1 VRAEAVSFLKPAIK
15 SFLIVLGCVALIG
28 NAIGA
33 LAAAP
38 QEQRLP
44 PELLEQHQGPVDV
57 TGEKSVYDSQHD
69 SFTVIGN
76 AVMTQGGTVLNA
88 DQITVMRK
96 EHRATAI
103 GHVHLID
110 PEVEVWATQ
119 ADVNLVT
126 ETLELQN
133 AKILAKHNTYHLEGQ
148 RIRKIEGQKYTVL
161 KGFFTTCGCEPG
173 TPDWSLSADK
183 MDVNM
188 GQNGYAKNA
197 TFSVLG
203 YPIIPLP
210 YAEFPADT
218 SRHSGLLTGR
228 EGQSGLRGFQY
239 LQPYYFAINKSSD
252 ATAAFDVETSQRIGG
267 LGEYRLTNG
276 IDDYFWV
283 NAAYYNE
290 SIRSDTN
297 RSHDIVD
304 TQIADPTIPVNRFGI
319 IGMMRQHLTP
329 DLTLFGDANTVSDDL
344 YLREM
349 DVWTLSRGYGSNF
362 GSLRDAQSHLGLLDE
377 FDDGFARLQ
386 GTWHQDLIQAQPF
399 ALQQLP
405 DLWVDGRRELL
416 GNLAYLDYDVDAV
429 NYWRQR
435 GLSGTRLSMN
445 PRVTVPWR
453 LGDYVNGFVTGGL
466 WGNVYDASGP
476 EVNVVPVGGVAP
488 VGLNGLFQK
497 LNYNNFLE
505 TGPLAEGGFKAR
517 WIPFVQT
524 GVSTELERVY
534 DVDWK
539 YIDKLKNTIE
549 PFVNYS
555 YVPEISQ
562 SGVPLFDERDRINAR
577 SLIVYGFT
585 SRLFAKMSSPS
596 TPSEIAENA
605 DAESGAVRAADS
617 GQAQGPGA
625 SDDGAG
631 VYDTTGSSETHSATG
646 DKTRELVSMTLMQ
659 AYDTEYAVQPN
670 QVALSD
676 VEGRFTLFPTSV
688 VSFGSQFAH
697 DPRSNPG
704 ISLASVQMNLQP
716 PQNQDD
722 QPSLY
727 MGKAMTGSFLQVSYN
742 YVRSANTVEFVSTSR
757 NAAQFFALRAYYD
770 VLDRI
775 GIYFAPN
782 YDIAASRMLSTQ
794 YGVRLKSPCDCW
806 ALDVGITNSYNPN
819 EVQVQVQATLGGLG
833 SVGQSPFGRN
843 PFAVMGLAGHPTGVL
858 PNY

>member
-1 VRAEAVSFLKPAIK
+1 VAGATRAV
-15 SFLIVLGCVALIG
+15 
-28 NAIGA
+28 
-33 LAAAP
+33 AAAP
-38 QEQRLP
+38 KEQKLP
-44 PELLEQHQGPVDV
+44 PEVVQQHQGPVDI
-57 TGEKSVYDSQHD
+57 TGDRSIYDSQHD

-76 AVMTQGGTVLNA
+76 AVMTQGGTVLKA
-88 DQITVMRK
+88 DQITVMRR

-110 PEVEVWATQ
+110 PEVEVWASQ
-119 ADVNLVT
+119 ADINLEK
-126 ETLELQN
+126 ETLELEN
-133 AKILAKHNTYHLEGQ
+133 AKILAKSNTYHLEGK
-148 RIRKIEGQKYTVL
+148 RIRKIAGQKYTVL

-183 MDVNM
+183 MDVNL
-188 GQNGYAKNA
+188 GQSGYARNA

-203 YPIIPLP
+203 YPLIPLP

-290 SIRSDTN
+290 SIRSDSN

-304 TQIADPTIPVNRFGI
+304 TQIADPNIPINRFGI

-329 DLTLFGDANTVSDDL
+329 DLTLYGDADTVSDDL

-349 DVWTLSRGYGSNF
+349 DVWTLSRGYGNNF

-386 GTWHQDLIQAQPF
+386 GTWHQDLIQSQPF
-399 ALQQLP
+399 ALQQMP
-405 DLWVDGRRELL
+405 DLWVDGRRNLP

-429 NYWRQR
+429 NYWRQK

-466 WGNVYDASGP
+466 WDNVYDAAGH
-476 EVNVVPVGGVAP
+476 ELNVIPVGQNAP
-488 VGLNGLFQK
+488 VGPNRQFQK
-497 LNYNNFLE
+497 LIYNNFLE
-505 TGPLAEGGFKAR
+505 QGPLSEGGLNAR
-517 WIPFVQT
+517 WIPFFQT

-539 YIDKLKNTIE
+539 YIDKLKHTIE
-549 PFVNYS
+549 PFVNYD

-562 SGVPLFDERDRINAR
+562 SGVPLFDERDRVNAR

-585 SRLFAKMSSPS
+585 SRLYAKMNSSAT
-596 TPSEIAENA
+596 TPEIAENA

-617 GQAQGPGA
+617 GQSQGLEGP
-625 SDDGAG
+625 DDGSG
-631 VYDTTGSSETHSATG
+631 LYDTTDAAETHSASG
-646 DKTRELVSMTLMQ
+646 DTTRELVSMTLMQ
-659 AYDTEYAVQPN
+659 AYDTNYAIQPN

-688 VSFGSQFAH
+688 VSFGSQFAY

-704 ISLASVQMNLQP
+704 ISLASIQMNLQP
-716 PQNQDD
+716 P
-722 QPSLY
+722 PSKNDTSRLY
-727 MGKAMTGSFLQVSYN
+727 MGKALTGSFMQISYN
-742 YVRSANTVEFVSTSR
+742 YVRSANTVQFVGTSR
-757 NAAQFFALRAYYD
+757 NASQFFALRTYYD
-770 VLDRI
+770 VLDRM
-775 GIYFAPN
+775 GLYFAPN
-782 YDIAASRMLSTQ
+782 YDLAASRMLSTQ
-794 YGVRLKSPCDCW
+794 YGVRFKSPCDCW
-806 ALDVGITNSYNPN
+806 AFDVGITNSYNPN

-858 PNY
+858 PSY